1 MLNRRHLRIKVLQ
14 ILYAFFQS
22 KEIDVVKAQNEL
34 LLSVERMYDL
44 YLYLLLTIPELKRAA
59 ETNNENRKNKLRP
72 NESDLMPNLK
82 WVENSLVLKIEESK
96 DLNKVSS
103 ARKVNWLGAENQEI
117 FRKMFLQVKDSET
130 YFEFMENGLKDFEED
145 KKFALALFKNEII
158 NSEFLHNYIED
169 KSIYWLDDIDLCC
182 SMALKTLKTAAP
194 DKEISILSLYK
205 EDDDEKEFILNL
217 CRNTIEMDVENE
229 KLIEILAVNW
239 EVDRIAKMDV
249 LLLKMALVELQ
260 TCSSIPT
267 KVTMNEYIEISKF
280 YSTPKSN
287 LFINGILDKAI
298 SQLTKE
304 KKTKKSGR
312 GLVSY

>member
-59 ETNNENRKNKLRP
+59 EVNNENRKNKLRP

-96 DLNKVSS
+96 ELNKVSS

-260 TCSSIPT
+260 TCSNIPT

-304 KKTKKSGR
+304 KKIKKSGR
-312 GLVSY
+312 GLVS

>member
-96 DLNKVSS
+96 ELNKVSS

-229 KLIEILAVNW
+229 KLIETLAVNW

-304 KKTKKSGR
+304 KKIKKSGR
-312 GLVSY
+312 GLVS

>member
-59 ETNNENRKNKLRP
+59 EVNNENRKNKLRP
-72 NESDLMPNLK
+72 NESDLLPNLK

-96 DLNKVSS
+96 ELNKVSS

-194 DKEISILSLYK
+194 NKEISILSLYK

-229 KLIEILAVNW
+229 KLIETLAVNW

-304 KKTKKSGR
+304 KKIKKIGR
-312 GLVSY
+312 GLVS

>member
-72 NESDLMPNLK
+72 NESDLLPNLK

-96 DLNKVSS
+96 ELNKVSS

-304 KKTKKSGR
+304 KKIKKIGR
-312 GLVSY
+312 GLVS

>member
-1 MLNRRHLRIKVLQ
+1 MLYRRHLRIKVLQ

-96 DLNKVSS
+96 ELNKLSS

-130 YFEFMENGLKDFEED
+130 YIEFMENGLKDFEED

-182 SMALKTLKTAAP
+182 SMALKTLKTAAL

-229 KLIEILAVNW
+229 NLIEILAVNW

-304 KKTKKSGR
+304 KKIKKSGR
-312 GLVSY
+312 GLVS

>member
-96 DLNKVSS
+96 ELNKVSS

-229 KLIEILAVNW
+229 NLIEILAVNW

-260 TCSSIPT
+260 TCSNIPT

-304 KKTKKSGR
+304 KKIKKIGR
-312 GLVSY
+312 GLIN

>member
-59 ETNNENRKNKLRP
+59 EVNNENRKNKLRP

-82 WVENSLVLKIEESK
+82 WVENSLILKIEESK
-96 DLNKVSS
+96 ELNKVSS

-182 SMALKTLKTAAP
+182 SMALKTLKTVAP

-229 KLIEILAVNW
+229 KLIETLAVNW

-304 KKTKKSGR
+304 KKIKKSGR
-312 GLVSY
+312 GLVS

>member
-59 ETNNENRKNKLRP
+59 EVNNENRKNKLRP

-96 DLNKVSS
+96 ELNKVSS

-217 CRNTIEMDVENE
+217 CRDTIEMDVENE

-260 TCSSIPT
+260 TCSNIPT

-304 KKTKKSGR
+304 KKIKKSGR
-312 GLVSY
+312 GLVS

>member
-72 NESDLMPNLK
+72 NESDLLPNLK
-82 WVENSLVLKIEESK
+82 WVENSVVLKIEESK
-96 DLNKVSS
+96 ELNKVSS

-229 KLIEILAVNW
+229 KLIETLAVNW

-304 KKTKKSGR
+304 KKIKKIGR
-312 GLVSY
+312 GLVS

>member
-22 KEIDVVKAQNEL
+22 KEIDVVKTQNEL

-59 ETNNENRKNKLRP
+59 EINNENRKNKLRP
-72 NESDLMPNLK
+72 NESDLLPNLK

-96 DLNKVSS
+96 ELNKVSS

-182 SMALKTLKTAAP
+182 SMALKTLKTVVP

-205 EDDDEKEFILNL
+205 EYDDEKEFILNL

-260 TCSSIPT
+260 TCSNIPT
-267 KVTMNEYIEISKF
+267 KVTINEYIEISKF

-304 KKTKKSGR
+304 KKIKKIGR
-312 GLVSY
+312 GLVS

>member
-96 DLNKVSS
+96 ELNKISS

-182 SMALKTLKTAAP
+182 SMALKTLKTAAQ

-229 KLIEILAVNW
+229 KLIETLAVNW

-304 KKTKKSGR
+304 KKIKKIGR
-312 GLVSY
+312 GLVS

>member
-59 ETNNENRKNKLRP
+59 QVNNENRKNKLRP

-96 DLNKVSS
+96 ELNKISS

-182 SMALKTLKTAAP
+182 SMALKTLKTAAQ

-229 KLIEILAVNW
+229 KLIETLAENW

-304 KKTKKSGR
+304 KKIKKIGR
-312 GLVSY
+312 GLVS

>member
-59 ETNNENRKNKLRP
+59 EVNNENRKNKLRP
-72 NESDLMPNLK
+72 NESDLLPNLK

-96 DLNKVSS
+96 ELNKVSS

-117 FRKMFLQVKDSET
+117 FRKMFLQLKESET

-229 KLIEILAVNW
+229 KLIETLAVNW

-304 KKTKKSGR
+304 KKIKKIGR
-312 GLVSY
+312 GLVS

>member
-1 MLNRRHLRIKVLQ
+1 
-14 ILYAFFQS
+14 
-22 KEIDVVKAQNEL
+22 
-34 LLSVERMYDL
+34 
-44 YLYLLLTIPELKRAA
+44 
-59 ETNNENRKNKLRP
+59 
-72 NESDLMPNLK
+72 
-82 WVENSLVLKIEESK
+82 
-96 DLNKVSS
+96 
-103 ARKVNWLGAENQEI
+103 
-117 FRKMFLQVKDSET
+117 
-130 YFEFMENGLKDFEED
+130 
-145 KKFALALFKNEII
+145 
-158 NSEFLHNYIED
+158 
-169 KSIYWLDDIDLCC
+169 
-182 SMALKTLKTAAP
+182 MALKTLKTAVP

-229 KLIEILAVNW
+229 KLIETLAVNW

-304 KKTKKSGR
+304 KKIKKIGR
-312 GLVSY
+312 GLVS

>member
-72 NESDLMPNLK
+72 NESDLLPNLK

-96 DLNKVSS
+96 ELNKVSS

-182 SMALKTLKTAAP
+182 SMALKTLKTADP

-229 KLIEILAVNW
+229 KLIETLAVNW

-298 SQLTKE
+298 SQLSKE
-304 KKTKKSGR
+304 KKIKKSGR
-312 GLVSY
+312 GLVS

>member
-59 ETNNENRKNKLRP
+59 EVNNENRKNKLRP

-96 DLNKVSS
+96 ELNKVSS

-182 SMALKTLKTAAP
+182 SMALKTLKTVVP

-260 TCSSIPT
+260 TCSNIPT

-298 SQLTKE
+298 SMLTKE
-304 KKTKKSGR
+304 KKIKKIGR
-312 GLVSY
+312 GLVS

>member
-22 KEIDVVKAQNEL
+22 KEIDVSKAQNEL

-44 YLYLLLTIPELKRAA
+44 YLYLLLTLPEVKRAA
-59 ETNNENRKNKLRP
+59 ELNNEKRKNKLRP

-96 DLNKVSS
+96 ELNKVSS
-103 ARKVNWLGAENQEI
+103 TRKVNWLGAENQEI
-117 FRKMFLQVKDSET
+117 FRKMFLQIKDSET

-158 NSEFLHNYIED
+158 NSGFLHNYIED

-182 SMALKTLKTAAP
+182 SMALKTLKTVVP

-217 CRNTIEMDVENE
+217 CRNTIEMDLENE

-260 TCSSIPT
+260 TCSNIPT

-304 KKTKKSGR
+304 KKIKKIGR
-312 GLVSY
+312 GLVS

>member
-59 ETNNENRKNKLRP
+59 EVNNENRKNKLRP
-72 NESDLMPNLK
+72 NESDLLPNLK

-96 DLNKVSS
+96 ELNKVSS

-145 KKFALALFKNEII
+145 KKFALAIFKNEII

-217 CRNTIEMDVENE
+217 CRNTIEMDIENE
-229 KLIEILAVNW
+229 KLIETLAVNW

-304 KKTKKSGR
+304 KKIKKSGR
-312 GLVSY
+312 GLVN

>member
-72 NESDLMPNLK
+72 NESDLLPNLK

-96 DLNKVSS
+96 ELNKVSS

-182 SMALKTLKTAAP
+182 SMALKTLKTVVL

-260 TCSSIPT
+260 TCSNIPT

-298 SQLTKE
+298 SMLTKE
-304 KKTKKSGR
+304 KKIKKIGR
-312 GLVSY
+312 GLVS

>member
-72 NESDLMPNLK
+72 NESDLLPNLK

-96 DLNKVSS
+96 ELNKVSS

-194 DKEISILSLYK
+194 DKEISILTLYK

-229 KLIEILAVNW
+229 KLIETLAVNW

-304 KKTKKSGR
+304 KKIKKIGR
-312 GLVSY
+312 GLVS

>member
-59 ETNNENRKNKLRP
+59 EVNNENRKNKLRP

-96 DLNKVSS
+96 ELNKISS

-182 SMALKTLKTAAP
+182 SMALKTLKTAAQ

-217 CRNTIEMDVENE
+217 CRNTFEMDVENE
-229 KLIEILAVNW
+229 KLIKTLAENW

-304 KKTKKSGR
+304 KKIKKIGR
-312 GLVSY
+312 GLVS

>member
-96 DLNKVSS
+96 ELNKVSS

-217 CRNTIEMDVENE
+217 CRDTIEMDVENE

-260 TCSSIPT
+260 TCSNIPT

-304 KKTKKSGR
+304 KKIKKIGR
-312 GLVSY
+312 GLVS

>member
-59 ETNNENRKNKLRP
+59 EINNENRKNKLRP

-96 DLNKVSS
+96 ELNKVSS

-182 SMALKTLKTAAP
+182 SMALKTLKTADP

-217 CRNTIEMDVENE
+217 CRNTIEMDFENE
-229 KLIEILAVNW
+229 KLIETLAVNW

-304 KKTKKSGR
+304 KKIKKIGR
-312 GLVSY
+312 GLVS

>member
-96 DLNKVSS
+96 ELNKVSS

-229 KLIEILAVNW
+229 KLIETLAVNW

-260 TCSSIPT
+260 TCTSIPT

-304 KKTKKSGR
+304 KKIKKIGR
-312 GLVSY
+312 GLVS

>member
-72 NESDLMPNLK
+72 NESDLLPNLK

-96 DLNKVSS
+96 ELNKVSS

-217 CRNTIEMDVENE
+217 CRNTIEMDIENE

-260 TCSSIPT
+260 TCSNIPT

-304 KKTKKSGR
+304 KKIKKIGR
-312 GLVSY
+312 GLVS

>member
-96 DLNKVSS
+96 ELNKVSS

-304 KKTKKSGR
+304 KKIKKIGR
-312 GLVSY
+312 GLVS

>member
-82 WVENSLVLKIEESK
+82 WVENCLVLKIEESK
-96 DLNKVSS
+96 ELNKVSS

-182 SMALKTLKTAAP
+182 SMALKTLKTVVP

-260 TCSSIPT
+260 TCSNIPT

-304 KKTKKSGR
+304 KKIKKIGR
-312 GLVSY
+312 GLVS

>member
-72 NESDLMPNLK
+72 NESDLLPNLK
-82 WVENSLVLKIEESK
+82 WVENSLILKIEESK
-96 DLNKVSS
+96 ELNKVSS
-103 ARKVNWLGAENQEI
+103 ARKVNWLGVENQEI

-182 SMALKTLKTAAP
+182 SMALKTLKTVVP

-260 TCSSIPT
+260 TCSNIPT

-304 KKTKKSGR
+304 KKIKKSGR
-312 GLVSY
+312 GLVS

>member
-59 ETNNENRKNKLRP
+59 EVNNENRKNKLRP

-229 KLIEILAVNW
+229 KLIETLAVNW

-260 TCSSIPT
+260 TCSNIPT

-304 KKTKKSGR
+304 KKIKKIGR
-312 GLVSY
+312 GLVS

>member
-59 ETNNENRKNKLRP
+59 EVNNENRKNKLRP

-229 KLIEILAVNW
+229 KLIETLAVNW

-304 KKTKKSGR
+304 KKIKKSGR
-312 GLVSY
+312 GLVS

>member
-59 ETNNENRKNKLRP
+59 EVNNENRKNKLRP

-229 KLIEILAVNW
+229 KLIETLAVNW

-304 KKTKKSGR
+304 KKIKKIGR
-312 GLVSY
+312 GLVS

>member
-96 DLNKVSS
+96 ELNKVSS

-205 EDDDEKEFILNL
+205 EDDDEKEIILDL

-229 KLIEILAVNW
+229 KLIETLAVNW

-304 KKTKKSGR
+304 KKIKKIGR
-312 GLVSY
+312 GLVS

>member
-72 NESDLMPNLK
+72 NESDLLPNLK
-82 WVENSLVLKIEESK
+82 WVENSLILKIEESK
-96 DLNKVSS
+96 ELNKVSS

-229 KLIEILAVNW
+229 KLIETLAVNW

-304 KKTKKSGR
+304 KKIKKSGR
-312 GLVSY
+312 GLVS

>member
-72 NESDLMPNLK
+72 NESDLLPNLK
-82 WVENSLVLKIEESK
+82 WVENSLILKIEESK
-96 DLNKVSS
+96 ELNKVSS

-260 TCSSIPT
+260 TCTSIPT

-304 KKTKKSGR
+304 KKIKKIGR
-312 GLVSY
+312 GLVS